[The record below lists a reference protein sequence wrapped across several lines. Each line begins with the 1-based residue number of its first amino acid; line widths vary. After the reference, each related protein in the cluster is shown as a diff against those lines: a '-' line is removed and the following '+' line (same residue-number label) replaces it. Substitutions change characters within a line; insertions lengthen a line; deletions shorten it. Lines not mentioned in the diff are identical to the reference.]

1 MIFCLTQQETR
12 VREVSRMKRILSLSA
27 ALAFSLLLGGLVVP
41 AFSPLLAQEAAF
53 DGPATIV
60 TLDPKGKDE
69 LAAPVPATAVK
80 VKVNGKDA
88 KVTSWNAYGPNATQ
102 PNLQLVLLIDDGAR
116 SSLGLHLQEMQRFI
130 TQQLPTTE
138 VAVIYMRN
146 GTAAFTGPFTTNHE
160 QAAQALR
167 LPISGGGAGSSPYFA
182 LSDLMKRWPA
192 HTPGERREVV
202 MVTDGIDRYNGLRY
216 DPSNPYINATIRD
229 AIRNQVVIYAIYF
242 HNAGFADRTG
252 AGINSGQNY
261 LTQMC
266 AAVGGDFF
274 FQGFGNPVDFTPYL
288 DQINRK
294 LGNQYEL
301 RIEPPAG
308 AKNIVNLKV
317 QVSAPN
323 TKTQA
328 AQQIF
333 VGPGSGQ

>member
-1 MIFCLTQQETR
+1 
-12 VREVSRMKRILSLSA
+12 MKRTLSFSA
-27 ALAFSLLLGGLVVP
+27 ALVFSLILGGLALP
-41 AFSPLLAQEAAF
+41 AFSPLLAQDAV
-53 DGPATIV
+53 GRPSTIV
-60 TLDPKGKDE
+60 TVEPKGSGE

-80 VKVNGKDA
+80 VKVNNK
-88 KVTSWNAYGPNATQ
+88 NAGVADWTAFGANATQ

-116 SSLGLHLQEMQRFI
+116 SSLGLHLKELQSFI
-130 TQQLPTTE
+130 TQQPPTTE
-138 VAVIYMRN
+138 VAVAYMRN
-146 GTAAFTGPFTTNHE
+146 GTAQFAGPFATDHA
-160 QAAQALR
+160 QAAQTLR
-167 LPISGGGAGSSPYFA
+167 LPISAPGVNGSPYFS
-182 LSDLMKRWPA
+182 LSDLIKRWPA
-192 HTPGERREVV
+192 HAPEERREVV
-202 MVTDGIDRYNGLRY
+202 MITDGIDRYNGLRY
-216 DPSNPYINATIRD
+216 DASNPYVNATISD
-229 AIRNQVVIYAIYF
+229 AIRNQVVVYAIYF

-261 LTQMC
+261 LTQLC

-288 DQINRK
+288 NQINRK

-301 RIEPPAG
+301 RVQPPAG

-333 VGPGSGQ
+333 VGTGSEQ